1 MTLVNFFIGIIM
13 NKIAN
18 FNIKVASILIF
29 IGLIV
34 ATHNLIIPKNIFYL
48 FLKLIFL
55 IPSVALIVNIANI
68 IPKHTLFFFSKVIG
82 AIVLITLIIISYL
95 SSKRKPDNFSDLFDK
110 WDSFLGIPLP
120 KFLINWP
127 KWLDTPFMH
136 WINTGWK
143 SFIADYGLIFDAI
156 GYGLLRGYTE
166 LKGIIVQT
174 PWPIV
179 IIGVIAITYF
189 TSGRKVGTTVFVGFC
204 TFFIGF
210 LNPRFWDKAIET
222 TTMVVIGIAICIII
236 GIPIGIAMARSEK
249 VRNAILPILDTMQV
263 IPAFCY
269 LIPGIILFGLGAIP
283 AIISIFIY
291 ACPPLIRLTDLG
303 IRLVDEEVIEAARSF
318 GASKKQMLLG
328 VQLPLALPNIM
339 QGINQCTMMALAMVV
354 IASMIGTRGL
364 GDEVLLGLQ
373 QLNVGAALEA
383 GLAIVLLAIVLDRMT
398 QAYGDKIQ
406 ERTQPGKKKQ

>member
-1 MTLVNFFIGIIM
+1 MALTKNLNFLPM
-13 NKIAN
+13 NKISNLNLKIISAII
-18 FNIKVASILIF
+18 FSVLIF
-29 IGLIV
+29 
-34 ATHNLIIPKNIFYL
+34 ATHNLLIPKNIFYL
-48 FLKLIFL
+48 FLKLLFF
-55 IPSVALIVNIANI
+55 IPSVLLTINIANV
-68 IPKHTLFFFSKVIG
+68 IPKKLLSLLSKIFGASALVI
-82 AIVLITLIIISYL
+82 LIIVSYF
-95 SSKRKPDNFSDLFDK
+95 SSKRKPDNIGELFEK

-120 KFLINWP
+120 KFLVDWP

-136 WINTGWK
+136 WINKGWK

-156 GYGLLRGYTE
+156 GYALLRGYTE
-166 LKGIIVQT
+166 LKGVIVQT

-179 IIGVIAITYF
+179 IMGVIAITYF
-189 TSGRKVGTTVFVGFC
+189 TSGKKIGTTVFVGFC

-222 TTMVVIGIAICIII
+222 TTMVVIGIAICIIV

-303 IRLVDEEVIEAARSF
+303 IRLVDNEVIEAARSF

-406 ERTQPGKKKQ
+406 ERTQPGKKKN

>member
-1 MTLVNFFIGIIM
+1 M
-13 NKIAN
+13 NKISN
-18 FNIKVASILIF
+18 LNIKVISIIIFISILF
-29 IGLIV
+29 
-34 ATHNLIIPKNIFYL
+34 ATHNLIIPKNFFYL
-48 FLKLIFL
+48 FLKLVFL
-55 IPSVALIVNIANI
+55 IPSVALIINLANI
-68 IPKHTLFFFSKVIG
+68 IPKNIFKILLKIFG
-82 AIVLITLIIISYL
+82 ATALIALIIISYF
-95 SSKRKPDNFSDLFDK
+95 SSKRKPDKFSELFEK
-110 WDSFLGIPLP
+110 WDTFLGIPLP
-120 KFLINWP
+120 KFLIDWP

-136 WINTGWK
+136 WINKGWK
-143 SFIADYGLIFDAI
+143 DFIADYGLIFDTI

-189 TSGRKVGTTVFVGFC
+189 TSGKKIGTTVFVGFC

-222 TTMVVIGIAICIII
+222 TTMVVIGITLCVII

-303 IRLVDEEVIEAARSF
+303 IRLVDEEVIEASRSF

-406 ERTQPGKKKQ
+406 ERTQPGKKKN